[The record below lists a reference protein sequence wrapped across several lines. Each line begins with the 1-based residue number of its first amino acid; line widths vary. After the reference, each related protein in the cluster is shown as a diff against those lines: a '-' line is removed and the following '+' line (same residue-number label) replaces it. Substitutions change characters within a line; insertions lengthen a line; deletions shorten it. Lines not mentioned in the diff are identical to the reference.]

1 MCIYICVLYIYVL
14 YICVYYI
21 YVLYIYVL
29 YICIIYIYVLY
40 ICIIYIYI
48 YIYIHIESG
57 SYTHPDLYSKIL
69 YNGIILVMAR
79 QSLGDPLQNLR
90 ELYTVAS
97 PTINDNPDMWMLF
110 SVLSHIFQI

>member
-1 MCIYICVLYIYVL
+1 MCVLYIYVL

-21 YVLYIYVL
+21 YVLYIY
-29 YICIIYIYVLY
+29 ICIIYIY
-40 ICIIYIYI
+40 ICIIYMYYIYICMYIYIYVLFI

-90 ELYTVAS
+90 DCILWQA
-97 PTINDNPDMWMLF
+97 
-110 SVLSHIFQI
+110 QQ